1 MIVFSKPLEIIKST
15 HPCFEGAHKS
25 LWSDYCPLVR
35 FVASHC
41 CWQGGDDDDESEDRK
56 ISTEEE
62 KEWRGR
68 AESNFSKIVC
78 GHLPGD
84 KKGQSAIDRDSWQ
97 IITCDGV
104 N

>member
-56 ISTEEE
+56 IATEEE
-62 KEWRGR
+62 KEWRER
-68 AESNFSKIVC
+68 VERNFSKIVC
-78 GHLPGD
+78 GHYQVTRRARVLLIEIVGKD
-84 KKGQSAIDRDSWQ
+84 H
-97 IITCDGV
+97 
-104 N
+104 NM

>member
-56 ISTEEE
+56 IATQEQ
-62 KEWRGR
+62 
-68 AESNFSKIVC
+68 IIC
-78 GHLPGD
+78 GHYQVTRRARVLLIEIVGKD
-84 KKGQSAIDRDSWQ
+84 H
-97 IITCDGV
+97 
-104 N
+104 NM